1 MNLLGFVQGLCQW
14 GNSDK
19 LTVFNLYFFHSNDYI
34 WNYSDIKKSRFKKS
48 GLNILYLIL
57 IIIGRYQQS
66 KFTICYIYIIT
77 NIIRIIESC

>member
-19 LTVFNLYFFHSNDYI
+19 LTVFNLYFFIVMIIYGI
-34 WNYSDIKKSRFKKS
+34 IQIKKKPLKKS